1 MSVPREAMFHAAL
14 SQAAT
19 AVEEALESLLP
30 RAEGPVTEAMRYAT
44 LGGGKRLRAFL
55 AIESGN
61 LFHVPPVQ
69 SLRAAAAVECV
80 HAYSLIHDDLPAM
93 DNDDLRR
100 GRPTV
105 HRKWDEATAI
115 LAGDALQA
123 LAFEILSAQRTHRDA
138 GVRLRLIARLA
149 QAAGVHGMVG
159 GQALDIAAE
168 GAGQPPTV
176 EQITEMQA
184 LKTGALIRWSLE
196 SGPILGKSDI
206 AHLTRFAQDLGLAF
220 QIQDDILDV
229 TGSADTTGKATQK
242 DAGAGKATFVSA
254 LGLEGARKKARDL
267 VSSAC
272 DTLTPYGSAADT
284 LRMAAEFAISRTA

>member
-123 LAFEILSAQRTHRDA
+123 LAFEILSAQRTHRDRA
-138 GVRLRLIARLA
+138 CGWPDR
-149 QAAGVHGMVG
+149 AAGP
-159 GQALDIAAE
+159 AA
-168 GAGQPPTV
+168 ACTAWSAARRWTSPPR
-176 EQITEMQA
+176 A
-184 LKTGALIRWSLE
+184 PASRRRWSR
-196 SGPILGKSDI
+196 SP
-206 AHLTRFAQDLGLAF
+206 RC
-220 QIQDDILDV
+220 
-229 TGSADTTGKATQK
+229 
-242 DAGAGKATFVSA
+242 
-254 LGLEGARKKARDL
+254 RR
-267 VSSAC
+267 
-272 DTLTPYGSAADT
+272 
-284 LRMAAEFAISRTA
+284 